1 MKVRVQSVNFTADQK
16 LVNFIQAKMDKLET
30 FYDRVIDGEVYLKLD
45 NNHTKENKISEIKLN
60 IPGHELIVKKQ
71 CKSFEEAAQ
80 LSAEALRRQLKK
92 HKEKLNA
99 PVT

>member
-30 FYDRVIDGEVYLKLD
+30 YFDRVIDGEVFLKVD
-45 NNHTKENKISEIKLN
+45 NNHTKQNKISEIKLN
-60 IPGHELIVKKQ
+60 IPAHELVVKKQ

-80 LSAEALRRQLKK
+80 LGADALKRQLSK
-92 HKEKLNA
+92 HKEKVKALA
-99 PVT
+99 S